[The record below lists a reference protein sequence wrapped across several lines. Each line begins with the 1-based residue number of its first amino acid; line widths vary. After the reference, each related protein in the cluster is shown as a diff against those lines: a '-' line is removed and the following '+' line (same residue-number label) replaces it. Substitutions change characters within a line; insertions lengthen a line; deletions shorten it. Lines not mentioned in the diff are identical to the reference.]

1 MDLKFIKSEQLK
13 VKPDQT
19 KLGFGNYF
27 SDYMLK
33 VDYNPDLEWHN
44 ARIEPYGPFVLDP
57 ATNVLH
63 YGQGVFEGLKAY
75 RTKQGKIQLFRPL
88 DNLKRMNRSNDYLC
102 IPQFDAEKFLQYMM
116 ELVKV
121 EQNWVPN
128 EPGTTLY
135 IRPTIISTD
144 VHLGVAASKTYCWF
158 VILSPVGAY
167 YATGMKPVKILVDTE
182 HVRAVVGGT
191 GDAKTM
197 GNYAASL
204 KAAKCAYD
212 QGYSQVLWLDGVERK
227 YIEEVGSMNIA
238 FVIDDKVVTPALT
251 GSFLQGITRDSVIK
265 LAKHLG
271 IGVEER
277 RITIDEVTD
286 RIKDGSLTECFGTGT
301 AAVISAVNEIRV
313 RDEVYAIGGDEVG
326 PVAQRL
332 YDNLTGIQY
341 GELEDPFGWIV
352 PVI

>member
-1 MDLKFIKSEQLK
+1 MLKFIPNENLK
-13 VKPDQT
+13 TKPDQT

-33 VDYNPDLEWHN
+33 VDFSPAEGWHN

-75 RTKQGKIQLFRPL
+75 RTANGKIRMFRPA

-102 IPQFDAEKFLQYMM
+102 IPQFDVEQFLGYML
-116 ELVKV
+116 ELVKK
-121 EQNWVPN
+121 EQDWVPS
-128 EPGTTLY
+128 EPGTSLY

-144 VHLGVAASKTYCWF
+144 VHLGVASSKTYCFF

-167 YATGMKPVKILVDTE
+167 YSTGFKPIKILVDTE
-182 HVRAVVGGT
+182 HVRAVPGGV

-204 KAAKCAYD
+204 KAAKCAAD
-212 QGYSQVLWLDGVERK
+212 EGYNQVLWIDGVERK

-238 FVIDDKVVTPALT
+238 FVINGKVVTPSLT

-265 LAKHLG
+265 LSKDLG
-271 IGVEER
+271 YTVEER
-277 RITIDEVTD
+277 RITLDEIVQ
-286 RIKDGSLTECFGTGT
+286 RAQDGSMTECFGTGT
-301 AAVISAVNEIRV
+301 AAVISAVNEIKV
-313 RDEVYAIGGDEVG
+313 NDQIYKIGGADAG
-326 PVAQRL
+326 PVAQKL
-332 YDNLTGIQY
+332 YDTLTGIQY
-341 GELEDPFGWIV
+341 GKIADKFGWIV
-352 PVI
+352 SVV